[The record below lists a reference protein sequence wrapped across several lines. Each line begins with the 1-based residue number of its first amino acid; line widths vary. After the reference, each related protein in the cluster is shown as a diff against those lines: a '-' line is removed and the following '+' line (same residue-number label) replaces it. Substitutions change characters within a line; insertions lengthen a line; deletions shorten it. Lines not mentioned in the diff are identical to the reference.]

1 MKTSARRRQI
11 YLQLVVVLQ
20 GRGPKS
26 RKEEGSHRLSTQMQS
41 SCHGVKASRLPRR
54 RETPREMELGLKSS
68 GSPLGRLGE
77 R

>member
-1 MKTSARRRQI
+1 MQE
-11 YLQLVVVLQ
+11 
-20 GRGPKS
+20 GGKS
-26 RKEEGSHRLSTQMQS
+26 TFSWLLFCKEGVQSHEKKRVHIDCQPQMQS